1 MGICWGVLI
10 EVALD
15 GHLLG
20 GVDRGSARW
29 TFAGG
34 LIEVALD
41 GHLLGGVDRGSARWA
56 FAGGC

>member
-15 GHLLG
+15 GHILG
-20 GVDRGSARW
+20 VGSARW
-29 TFAGG
+29 AFAGG

-41 GHLLGGVDRGSARWA
+41 GHLLGV
-56 FAGGC
+56 